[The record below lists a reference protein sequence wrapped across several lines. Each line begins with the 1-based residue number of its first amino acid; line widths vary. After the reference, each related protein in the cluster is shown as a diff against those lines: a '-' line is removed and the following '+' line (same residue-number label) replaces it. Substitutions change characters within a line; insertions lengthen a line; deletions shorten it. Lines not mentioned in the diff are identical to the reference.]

1 MIHFARVTLADLEI
15 TSNYPRS
22 EDPWMNAYNGI
33 RTFIENGLPFAPC
46 QTNWMRKQRAS
57 GLSEE
62 LILERIAL
70 LNDINFIFASQ
81 KTLFPIQAG
90 RHGYYKDDT
99 WMQQFNEIRNAKENE
114 IPFTPSQNDWMS
126 RQRSYAKKDKMSD
139 ERRELLDSI
148 EEEMSEGADVEM
160 SEAAEM
166 SEATEMSQF
175 VASRNGVD
183 INVRVTLNGVDVTTD
198 INCSNPDTL
207 DNREQMIARRSRR
220 LSQQSI
226 KRGGAA

>member
-1 MIHFARVTLADLEI
+1 M
-15 TSNYPRS
+15 S
-22 EDPWMNAYNGI
+22 E
-33 RTFIENGLPFAPC
+33 
-46 QTNWMRKQRAS
+46 
-57 GLSEE
+57 
-62 LILERIAL
+62 
-70 LNDINFIFASQ
+70 
-81 KTLFPIQAG
+81 
-90 RHGYYKDDT
+90 
-99 WMQQFNEIRNAKENE
+99 
-114 IPFTPSQNDWMS
+114 
-126 RQRSYAKKDKMSD
+126 
-139 ERRELLDSI
+139 
-148 EEEMSEGADVEM
+148 EEEMSEGADVEK